1 MDKPEEITFAWLL
14 LTGVTITFV
23 LALAVVLF
31 VIFYQRRLYAKHNQ
45 VEALKA
51 NRKREQLEAALNA
64 QERERARIAKDLH
77 DEVGATLST
86 AKLLLTNLPEQESD
100 IHQNIQA
107 LVTRSIANLRSI
119 SHNLLPAN
127 LQDFGLVKTL
137 EGHFNTIN
145 ESSGIAAQLA
155 HRVGQ
160 RLPELIE
167 VQVYRIVQELLNN
180 TLKHSG
186 ATTINLWLE
195 TKEEQ
200 VLLRYEDNGKGF
212 EMSAEKAH
220 VGLGLR
226 NLDNRVDMLAGTS
239 KTISAAGKGFT
250 YELNFPIDN
259 TLTNNE
265 TWIRLE

>member
-31 VIFYQRRLYAKHNQ
+31 VIFYQRRLYAKHSQ

-86 AKLLLTNLPEQESD
+86 AKLLLTNLPDQQSD

-127 LQDFGLVKTL
+127 LQDFGLIKTL

-145 ESSGIAAQLA
+145 ESSGIAAHFS

-160 RLPELIE
+160 RLPELVE

-186 ATTINLWLE
+186 ADTITLWLE

-200 VLLRYEDNGKGF
+200 VFLHYEDDGQGF
-212 EMSAEKAH
+212 EVTAENAQN
-220 VGLGLR
+220 GLGLR

-239 KTISAAGKGFT
+239 ETLTSTGEGFI
-250 YELNFPIDN
+250 YKLNFPIDH